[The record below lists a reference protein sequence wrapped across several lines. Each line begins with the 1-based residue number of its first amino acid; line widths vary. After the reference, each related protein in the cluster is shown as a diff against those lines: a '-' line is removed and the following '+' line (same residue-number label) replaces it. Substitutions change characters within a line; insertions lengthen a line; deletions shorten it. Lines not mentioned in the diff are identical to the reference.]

1 MMLIM
6 VWLLCANRVL
16 NAVLKSMRKE
26 MKRVGRKRPYM
37 AVKTASKQSKGVQT
51 PSVAFAV
58 LRKSSSKARN
68 EGKTH
73 SG

>member
-58 LRKSSSKARN
+58 LSQKLL
-68 EGKTH
+68 EGQERGKDT
-73 SG
+73 